1 MMEINTKLRI
11 SFGQRCFA
19 LSVAAH
25 AVRER
30 ATRDGKD
37 IEGWRLSRLMR
48 DAETDTQVNLAE
60 QNYNIWLQT
69 IPLRERGFTQ

>member
-1 MMEINTKLRI
+1 MVEINTKLLT

-30 ATRDGKD
+30 ATRDGRD
-37 IEGWRLSRLMR
+37 IKEWRLSRLMR
-48 DAETDTQVNLAE
+48 DAATNAQVNVAE
-60 QNYNIWLQT
+60 QNYNVCLRT
-69 IPLRERGFTQ
+69 ISSQDRGHTQ